1 VALRLDALDHL
12 QLPFA
17 LRSGRIGRIQAQ
29 VPWRALRSPVVVD
42 LADVHLCVAL
52 RRDEELEE
60 GPAGERAW
68 LAKLA
73 ELAAAELAALAAAG
87 ASGSEAA
94 GRQGGV
100 LWSFMQHV
108 VNMLVNR
115 LQLTVSNVHIEF
127 EVGASARLPAAKSG
141 CQRRYSAGALAF
153 GVSDRLL
160 PRAYT
165 HCNCC
170 WLLHALLWLPCR
182 TPRQAC
188 ASGCSWSA

>member
-42 LADVHLCVAL
+42 LADVHLYVAL

-108 VNMLVNR
+108 VTMLVNR

-127 EVGASARLPAAKSG
+127 EVGAAWLPHCLAANLRLARANGGRCIGVWLTVKDWLLPTYSGCPAGPPDGHPHRGAAGAPEHLPAWA
-141 CQRRYSAGALAF
+141 
-153 GVSDRLL
+153 V
-160 PRAYT
+160 
-165 HCNCC
+165 
-170 WLLHALLWLPCR
+170 
-182 TPRQAC
+182 
-188 ASGCSWSA
+188 